1 MPEEPDPPQ
10 PPPDE
15 PGQFGGVS
23 PDEMFARAMQSVRM
37 TGGPGEWQ
45 PPTMEEAAQLFPGYE
60 VLQLLGRGGM
70 GAVFKARQIE
80 LDRFVAIKLLPLE
93 ISVDQNFVGR
103 FRREARA
110 MAKLNHPNIIAV
122 HDFGQTGEGHL
133 FFVMEFVGGAN
144 LHEVIQQV
152 GLDPDQAL
160 SLVGQ
165 VCAALAYAHGK
176 GVVHRD
182 IKPANVMV
190 NDEWHVKV
198 ADFGLARLTD
208 PAADIFSTAT
218 TGLVM
223 GTPAYM
229 APEQKSGAHVD
240 HRADIYSLGVMLY
253 EMLCRQVPR
262 GIFPPPSQCIGC
274 DERLDHIVNRAMQQ
288 QPELRYQ
295 NTAEMKADVDT
306 ARTPPPPPQP
316 AVRRAPPPPKPIGL
330 WIGIG
335 GGVVVLFVAG
345 FFALKP
351 NPPPQQTATP
361 IAEVAPIKPDETK
374 PPKPTPSTIK
384 IDQPKVASVE
394 VLPVATPK
402 PELAART
409 TPAPTPPAPRTATPA
424 PKPPS
429 VTGKWLS
436 VQEPQWQAAFAAE
449 VSAPFEKGVA
459 DLKKQYVTALD
470 AQLAVA
476 ARSGQLDDAVALR
489 AERKLLADGGAIP
502 DADEATTL
510 AALKALRAS
519 YRKIFAGLEAERVS
533 KATIVHGRYD
543 AILAK
548 SLLPLTQSQRLDEAL
563 EVKAKREQLSA
574 AWLKPPMSPVG
585 RTVAAAT
592 KEQPFVNSLG
602 MKFVP
607 VPITGGPKGGQVL
620 FSVWETRVQDYEVFA
635 KETSREWPNAVI
647 PQGPTHPA
655 VLLSL
660 EDAVA
665 FCAWLSKKEGR
676 AYRLPTDAE
685 WSVAVGL
692 GVEGGSTPQEK
703 NGKVAGYPW
712 GEAWPPPQGA
722 GNYGS
727 QLQVDGFEHTSPV
740 GSFAANAF
748 GLYDLSGNVLE
759 WCEEGYDGG
768 KKWWVLRG
776 GSWFL
781 SSEMAL
787 RSSGRQ
793 YNGPDARRN
802 DYGFRCVLV
811 VPGG

>member
-1 MPEEPDPPQ
+1 MPEEPDPHQ

-15 PGQFGGVS
+15 PGLLGGVS
-23 PDEMFARAMQSVRM
+23 PDEMFARGMQSVRM

-133 FFVMEFVGGAN
+133 FFVMEFVEGAN
-144 LHEVIQQV
+144 LHEIIQQV

-160 SLVGQ
+160 LFVGQ

-190 NDEWHVKV
+190 NDEGHVKV

-316 AVRRAPPPPKPIGL
+316 AVMRASPPKARPIGL
-330 WIGIG
+330 WIGLG
-335 GGVVVLFVAG
+335 GGVVVLVVAG
-345 FFALKP
+345 FFALMP
-351 NPPPQQTATP
+351 NPPPQQPATP
-361 IAEVAPIKPDETK
+361 IAEVAPVKPDETK

-429 VTGKWLS
+429 ATGIWLAE
-436 VQEPQWQAAFAAE
+436 QEPQWQAAFATE
-449 VSAPFEKGVA
+449 VTAPFEKGVG
-459 DLKKQYVTALD
+459 DLKKQYATALD
-470 AQLAVA
+470 VQLAAA

-489 AERKLLADGGAIP
+489 AECKLLADGGAIP
-502 DADEATTL
+502 AADEATTL

-563 EVKAKREQLSA
+563 EVKAKREQLTA
-574 AWLKPPMSPVG
+574 AWLKPPSGPIE
-585 RTVAAAT
+585 RRLAAT
-592 KEQPFVNSLG
+592 IKDQPFVNSLG
-602 MKFVP
+602 MKFLP
-607 VPITGGPKGGQVL
+607 VPITGGQKGGQVL

-635 KETSREWPNAVI
+635 METKREWPNAGI

-655 VLLSL
+655 VFVNW

-676 AYRLPTDAE
+676 SYRLPTDAE
-685 WSVAVGL
+685 WSVAAGL
-692 GVEGGSTPQEK
+692 GVEPGNTPGEK

-712 GEAWPPPQGA
+712 GTAWPPPQGA

-727 QLQVDGFEHTSPV
+727 NLHVDSFEYTSPV

-748 GLYDLSGNVLE
+748 GIYDLSGNVWE
-759 WCEEGYDGG
+759 WCEDSLPNQFG
-768 KKWWVLRG
+768 VLRG
-776 GSWFL
+776 GSWFN
-781 SSEMAL
+781 SDEIIQ
-787 RSSGRQ
+787 RSSCRHF
-793 YNGPDARRN
+793 NRPDARKN
-802 DYGFRCVLV
+802 YYGFRCVMV
-811 VPGG
+811 VSGG